1 MKSARQICVAG
12 TLALAF
18 AGCRHTQTTQLAPA
32 QPPSIKTQKPAAPPS
47 GNPLSTQS
55 PPPLP
60 SLPPATEDASKHAPP
75 PPPKVHHRRK
85 PKPAETASADTTAA
99 APETTPPAV
108 AVTAPPTAA
117 PPAGPQTAEATPAP
131 AANATPIG
139 TLSTGDV
146 STSTRARKDTLDLI
160 SGTESGLNNIK
171 RTLESVT
178 DKQTAEQ
185 IRTFLQKAKAAL
197 ELDDLDGAHTLATKA
212 KVLLDELTKQ

>member
-1 MKSARQICVAG
+1 
-12 TLALAF
+12 
-18 AGCRHTQTTQLAPA
+18 
-32 QPPSIKTQKPAAPPS
+32 
-47 GNPLSTQS
+47 
-55 PPPLP
+55 
-60 SLPPATEDASKHAPP
+60 
-75 PPPKVHHRRK
+75 
-85 PKPAETASADTTAA
+85 
-99 APETTPPAV
+99 
-108 AVTAPPTAA
+108 
-117 PPAGPQTAEATPAP
+117 
-131 AANATPIG
+131 
-139 TLSTGDV
+139 V